1 MRGPK
6 GDQRLLRDYNRGLV
20 VNLLRTDGP
29 LSRADLARRT
39 GLAPSALT
47 QRIRDLIDEG
57 LVTEAG
63 KKEASTGRPPTLV
76 SFNPDYASAIGVKI
90 EGTLLRAARVNLAGE
105 VRARYEEEF
114 DPSPEP
120 SKIISLVEKA
130 AERLNAERILGVG
143 ISISGFVDTI
153 NGIDIYS
160 PILGWENVDLA
171 EPLEDRLD
179 LPVHLENDV
188 NALTLAE
195 RWHGAGADYR
205 NFVCMTV
212 GEGVGAG
219 VVVDGSL
226 YRGAFGGAGE
236 VGHMMIDPTGPKCR
250 CGENGCL
257 EVFASDQ
264 YLRREATRL
273 AYADIDRMEQ
283 AARAG
288 DAQAIDVFEK
298 MGYYLGIGAK
308 NLVNLLNPQAIVL
321 GGERME
327 ASDLFS
333 PAFEAEVRGHSFA
346 EAAKD
351 LEIVPALLGEDGFLI
366 GAATIVAAEFFRLP
380 TERTLG

>member
-29 LSRADLARRT
+29 MSRADLSRRT

-57 LVTEAG
+57 LVSETG
-63 KKEASTGRPPTLV
+63 KGEASTGRPPTLV
-76 SFNPDYASAIGVKI
+76 TFNPDYAFAIGVKI
-90 EGTLLRAARVNLAGE
+90 ERTRLRAARVNLAGE
-105 VRARYEEEF
+105 VCARYETHF
-114 DPSPEP
+114 DPFPEP
-120 SKIISLVEKA
+120 SRIISLVEDA
-130 AERLNAERILGVG
+130 VDHLNSARILGLG

-160 PILGWENVDLA
+160 PILGWNNVALV

-179 LPVHLENDV
+179 VPVHLENDV

-195 RWHGAGADYR
+195 HWHGAGVDYR
-205 NFVCMTV
+205 NFVCLTV
-212 GEGVGAG
+212 GEGIGAG
-219 VVVDGSL
+219 VVVDGTL

-236 VGHMMIDPTGPKCR
+236 AGHMLIDPSGPKCR
-250 CGENGCL
+250 CGEHGCL

-264 YLRREATRL
+264 FLRREALRL
-273 AYADIDRMEQ
+273 GYADIEQLEQ
-283 AARAG
+283 AARERDSLAMS
-288 DAQAIDVFEK
+288 VFEQ
-298 MGYYLGIGAK
+298 MGEYLGIGAK
-308 NLVNLLNPQAIVL
+308 NMVNILNPQAIVL

-327 ASDLFS
+327 ASDLFW
-333 PAFEAEVRGHSFA
+333 PAFETEVREHSFA

-351 LEIVPALLGEDGFLI
+351 LEILPALLGEDGFLI
-366 GAATIVAAEFFRLP
+366 GAATIVAADFFRLP
-380 TERTLG
+380 TERTSR

>member
-1 MRGPK
+1 MRGPR

-76 SFNPDYASAIGVKI
+76 SFNPNYASAIGVKI

-160 PILGWENVDLA
+160 PILGWENVDLV

-179 LPVHLENDV
+179 RPVHLENDV

-195 RWHGAGADYR
+195 RWHGAGVDYR

-236 VGHMMIDPTGPKCR
+236 VGHMMIHPSGPKCR

-257 EVFASDQ
+257 DVFASDQ

-273 AYADIDRMEQ
+273 AYADIDRMER

-333 PAFEAEVRGHSFA
+333 PAFEAEVREHSFA

>member
-1 MRGPK
+1 MQAPK
-6 GDQRLLRDYNRGLV
+6 GDQRLIRDYNRGLV

-47 QRIRDLIDEG
+47 RRIRGLIDEG
-57 LVTEAG
+57 LVTEGG
-63 KKEASTGRPPTLV
+63 KQETSTGRPPTLL
-76 SFNPDYASAIGVKI
+76 SFNPDYAAAVGVKI
-90 EGTLLRAARVNLAGE
+90 ERTRLRAAQVNLAGE
-105 VRARYEEEF
+105 VCARYETRF
-114 DPSPEP
+114 APSPTP
-120 SKIISLVEKA
+120 SDLIAKIEAAVEHLSDA
-130 AERLNAERILGVG
+130 HILGIG

-160 PILGWENVDLA
+160 PILGWENIALA
-171 EPLEDRLD
+171 EPLKNRLN

-195 RWHGAGADYR
+195 RWHGAGANFR
-205 NFVCMTV
+205 NFVCLTV
-212 GEGVGAG
+212 GEGIGAG

-236 VGHMMIDPTGPKCR
+236 AGHMMIDPSGPRCR
-250 CGENGCL
+250 CGERGCL

-264 YLRREATRL
+264 FLKREALRL
-273 AYADIDRMEQ
+273 GFADIDQLEQ
-283 AARAG
+283 AARKQN
-288 DAQAIDVFEK
+288 AQAMGVFEQ
-298 MGYYLGIGAK
+298 MGHYLGIGAK
-308 NLVNLLNPQAIVL
+308 NLVNVLNPQAIVL

-327 ASDLFS
+327 TSDLFW
-333 PAFEAEVRGHSFA
+333 PAFEAEVREHSFA

-366 GAATIVAAEFFRLP
+366 GAATIVAAEFFQLP
-380 TERTLG
+380 TARILR

>member
-1 MRGPK
+1 MREPK
-6 GDQRLLRDYNRGLV
+6 GDQRFIRDYNRGLV

-29 LSRADLARRT
+29 MSRADLARRT

-63 KKEASTGRPPTLV
+63 KKESSTGRPPTLV
-76 SFNPDYASAIGVKI
+76 SFDPDYASAVGVKI
-90 EGTLLRAARVNLAGE
+90 ERTRLRAARVNLAGE
-105 VRARYEEEF
+105 VCARYEIDF

-120 SKIISLVEKA
+120 SEIM
-130 AERLNAERILGVG
+130 

-160 PILGWENVDLA
+160 PILGWENVALA
-171 EPLEDRLD
+171 EPLKNRLD

-205 NFVCMTV
+205 NFVCLTV
-212 GEGVGAG
+212 GEGIGAG

-236 VGHMMIDPTGPKCR
+236 AGHMMIDPSGPRCR
-250 CGENGCL
+250 CGERGCL

-264 YLRREATRL
+264 FLKREALRL
-273 AYADIDRMEQ
+273 GFADINQLEQ
-283 AARAG
+283 AAREQN
-288 DAQAIDVFEK
+288 AQAIGVFEQ
-298 MGYYLGIGAK
+298 MGHYLGIGAK
-308 NLVNLLNPQAIVL
+308 NLVNVLNPQAIVL

-327 ASDLFS
+327 ASDLFW
-333 PAFEAEVRGHSFA
+333 PAFETEVREHSFA

-380 TERTLG
+380 TERTAR

>member
-1 MRGPK
+1 MQAPK
-6 GDQRLLRDYNRGLV
+6 GDQRLIRDYNRGLV

-57 LVTEAG
+57 LVTERG
-63 KKEASTGRPPTLV
+63 KRESSTGRPPTLV
-76 SFNPDYASAIGVKI
+76 SFNPDYASTIGVKI
-90 EGTLLRAARVNLAGE
+90 ERTRLRAARVNLAGK
-105 VRARYEEEF
+105 VCARYEMRF
-114 DPSPEP
+114 APSPHP
-120 SKIISLVEKA
+120 SDVIAKIEAAVEHLSDA
-130 AERLNAERILGVG
+130 HILGIG

-160 PILGWENVDLA
+160 PILGWQNVMLA
-171 EPLEDRLD
+171 EPLADRLN
-179 LPVHLENDV
+179 LTIHLENDV

-195 RWHGAGADYR
+195 HWYGAGAEFR
-205 NFVCMTV
+205 NFVCLTV

-219 VVVDGSL
+219 VVVDGTL

-236 VGHMMIDPTGPKCR
+236 AGHMMIDPSGPRCR
-250 CGENGCL
+250 CGERGCL

-264 YLRREATRL
+264 FLKREALRL
-273 AYADIDRMEQ
+273 GFADIDQLEQ
-283 AARAG
+283 AARKQNAH
-288 DAQAIDVFEK
+288 AMDVFEQ
-298 MGYYLGIGAK
+298 MGHYLGIGAR
-308 NLVNLLNPQAIVL
+308 NLVNVLNPQAIVL

-327 ASDLFS
+327 SSDLFW
-333 PAFEAEVRGHSFA
+333 PAFETEVREHSFA

-366 GAATIVAAEFFRLP
+366 GAATIIAAEFFQLP
-380 TERTLG
+380 TERTFR